1 MALAQSNT
9 GTFSGTP
16 FTVTLPAAS
25 NASNR
30 LVLFVTGNTLIT
42 TPSGWTLRTSQVN
55 EMGHYLFDR
64 AGDGGTSWSVSGSAG
79 QGVWWIGEVEA
90 GVYNTAAGQNNISS
104 STSYTTP
111 TIVPSSGAKIL
122 LASLGSL
129 RAGSDART
137 VGSWLNSFVEVSD
150 NCYVGADNPSGAT
163 ASREVV
169 GDGSTGYSTGA
180 TYSLA
185 STGRSALIA
194 SYVTSSGVTPVSAS
208 GSAVVVSTA
217 TGTVSGVT
225 VKNATGSAVSIAG
238 SSGVGVAVHSATG
251 SAASIVAT
259 SGLASVAQP
268 ASGVAAVSSSAS
280 GVASDARTASGSAP
294 TVSAAS
300 GVASTA
306 HNVAAVV
313 PALTLASGS
322 ASVSGVQNA
331 SGVASSATTTSGTAY
346 PRHSASAVASVV
358 TASTGTALS
367 FHIASGVAYTISTVV
382 GAAQAIPPGGYPT
395 IPQVLSLAIETPAR
409 TLSVG
414 TSPLLLSVEVS
425 ALTLEV

>member
-294 TVSAAS
+294 TVSA
-300 GVASTA
+300 
-306 HNVAAVV
+306 
-313 PALTLASGS
+313 
-322 ASVSGVQNA
+322 
-331 SGVASSATTTSGTAY
+331 TTTSGTAY

-367 FHIASGVAYTISTVV
+367 FHIADGVAYTISTVV

-395 IPQVLSLAIETPAR
+395 IPQVLSLAVETPAR

>member
-9 GTFSGTP
+9 GTFGSTP
-16 FTVTLPAAS
+16 FTVTLPAAT
-25 NASNR
+25 NAANR
-30 LVLFVTGNTLIT
+30 VVLFVMGNTLIT
-42 TPSGWTLRTSQVN
+42 TPSGWTLRTSQIN
-55 EMGHYLFDR
+55 HMGHYLFDR
-64 AGDGGTSWSVSGSAG
+64 AGDGGSSWSVSGSAG
-79 QGVWWIGEVEA
+79 QGVWWVGEVEA

-104 STSYTTP
+104 STSYTTA
-111 TIVPSSGAKIL
+111 TIVPSSGLKIL

-129 RAGSDART
+129 DDGTAIRT
-137 VGSWLNSFVEVSD
+137 ISGWTNSFVEIAD
-150 NCYVGADNPSGAT
+150 AGYAGADNPSGAI
-163 ASREVV
+163 ASLEVTGNGV
-169 GDGSTGYSTGA
+169 TGYSTGG
-180 TYSLA
+180 TYSSA

-194 SYVTSSGVTPVSAS
+194 SYVTSSGVSPVSAS
-208 GSAVVVSTA
+208 GSAVVVSAA

-225 VKNATGSAVSIAG
+225 VKNASGSAVSIATV
-238 SSGVGVAVHSATG
+238 SGVAVAVHSATG
-251 SAASIVAT
+251 SAVSIVAT
-259 SGLASVAQP
+259 SGIASVTQP

-280 GVASDARTASGSAP
+280 GVASDARTASGSAS

-306 HNVAAVV
+306 HSVAAVV

-346 PRHSASAVASVV
+346 PRHSASAVASTV

-367 FHIASGVAYTISTVV
+367 FHIADGVAYTISTVV

-395 IPQVLSLAIETPAR
+395 IPQVLSLAVETPAR